1 MERMAATPKPGVDH
15 GPGAF
20 LREFRT
26 AHGLTLAAAS
36 RKTGLPVS
44 TLSKVET
51 GKMSLS
57 YEKLVKVSSGLG
69 IDITQLFS
77 GAASTAP
84 VAQMP
89 TGRRSI
95 TLAGEGPTIRTAA
108 YHYSYPSA
116 DLLNKQLNPMILEV
130 GARSIAEFGELMR
143 HPGEEYA
150 FVIEGQCEFHSDI
163 YAPSLLKTGDSIYF
177 DASMG
182 HAYVA
187 VGNGPCRI
195 LCVCSA
201 KDAELKSTLNS
212 IALGHS

>member
-1 MERMAATPKPGVDH
+1 MAVTPRPGVDNN
-15 GPGAF
+15 PGAF
-20 LREFRT
+20 LREFRL
-26 AHGLTLAAAS
+26 AHGLTLAEAS

-57 YEKLVKVSSGLG
+57 YEKLVKVSNGLG
-69 IDITQLFS
+69 IDIAQLFS
-77 GAASTAP
+77 GAASAAP

-108 YHYSYPSA
+108 YDYSYPSA
-116 DLLNKQLNPMILEV
+116 DLLNKQLNPMILDV
-130 GARSIAEFGELMR
+130 GARSIDEFGALMR

-187 VGNGPCRI
+187 VGDGPCRV

-201 KDAELKSTLNS
+201 KDAELQSTLHP
-212 IALGHS
+212 IDPHQA

>member
-1 MERMAATPKPGVDH
+1 MAITPKPCVDH

-20 LREFRT
+20 LREYRV
-26 AHGLTLAAAS
+26 AHGLTLADAS

-57 YEKLVKVSSGLG
+57 YEKLVKVSKGLN
-69 IDITQLFS
+69 IDIAQLFS
-77 GAASTAP
+77 GAASAIP
-84 VAQMP
+84 VAHMP
-89 TGRRSI
+89 SGRRSI
-95 TLAGEGPTIRTAA
+95 TPAGEGPTIRTAA
-108 YHYSYPSA
+108 YSYSYPSA
-116 DLLNKQLNPMILEV
+116 DLLNKQFNPMILDV
-130 GARSIAEFGELMR
+130 RARSIEAFGALMR
-143 HPGEEYA
+143 HTGEEYA

-163 YAPSLLKTGDSIYF
+163 YAPSLLRTGDSIYF

-187 VGNGPCRI
+187 VGDGPCRV

-201 KDAELKSTLNS
+201 KDAELRSTLRPIS
-212 IALGHS
+212 DDRL

>member
-1 MERMAATPKPGVDH
+1 MATTPKPGIDH
-15 GPGAF
+15 GPGTF
-20 LREFRT
+20 LREYRI
-26 AHGLTLAAAS
+26 ARGLTLADAS

-57 YEKLVKVSSGLG
+57 YEKLVKVSNGLN
-69 IDITQLFS
+69 IDIAQLFS
-77 GAASTAP
+77 GAASIAP

-89 TGRRSI
+89 TGRRAI
-95 TLAGEGPTIRTAA
+95 TPAGQGPTIRTAA
-108 YHYSYPSA
+108 YHYNYPSA
-116 DLLNKQLNPMILEV
+116 DLLNKQLNPMLLTV
-130 GARSIAEFGELMR
+130 NARSIEAFGELMR

-150 FVIEGQCEFHSDI
+150 FVIEGQCEFHTDI
-163 YAPSLLKTGDSIYF
+163 YAPSLLGTGDSVYF

-187 VGNGPCRI
+187 VGDGPCRI

-201 KDAELKSTLNS
+201 KDADLRP
-212 IALGHS
+212 ALRLIDDDRS